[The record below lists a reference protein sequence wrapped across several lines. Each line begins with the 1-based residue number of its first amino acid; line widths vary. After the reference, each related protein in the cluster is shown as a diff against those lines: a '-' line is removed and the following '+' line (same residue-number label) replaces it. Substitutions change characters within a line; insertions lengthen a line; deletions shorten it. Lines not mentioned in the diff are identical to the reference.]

1 MEAHATDE
9 WPIGITVP
17 DKNDDCGLVSL
28 HQAKTLKDRM
38 SAAKALKRDFYLGE
52 DFRYLIDPIEN
63 PFNSNY
69 SSWPFRCW
77 IIDEN
82 GKIAFKSLPPQNGV
96 AEDLH
101 TRDLE
106 AWLRANVTQN

>member
-17 DKNDDCGLVSL
+17 ENQDDCGLVSL
-28 HQAKTLKDRM
+28 NQPKTTEERIR
-38 SAAKALKRDFYLGE
+38 AAKALKRDFDLGE
-52 DFRYLIDPIEN
+52 YFRFLVDPIDN

-77 IIDEN
+77 IIDGN

-96 AEDLH
+96 AEELH
-101 TRDLE
+101 TRELE
-106 AWLRANVTQN
+106 EWLRANVTP